1 MKLIDLTC
9 NKCGAQLKANAD
21 LKKCSCNYCGNEML
35 IDDEV
40 IHHQIDNAFDAG
52 YQAEIGRQQ
61 AQFKTT
67 LQQARNA
74 IEIGDYKTAYE
85 LYNQKQ
91 SRNLLGSY
99 FFTLLLVILHNY
111 KQKYSD
117 N

>member
-61 AQFKTT
+61 A
-67 LQQARNA
+67 RNA

>member
-61 AQFKTT
+61 A
-67 LQQARNA
+67 RNA
-74 IEIGDYKTAYE
+74 IEIGNYKTAYE

-91 SRNLLGSY
+91 SRNLWSSY

-117 N
+117 D